1 MGKIKKSSDKPNIS
15 PNKQVEK
22 STIAFSFKY
31 LTDKKEYNFEALDKG
46 KKREWHS
53 ALVDRMVEISR
64 ESWLTW
70 LNLPKTVGIETIF
83 ASELRFS
90 PKGYSFSPDE
100 KVAIFRFKSQE
111 GRIIGFK
118 ESQTPIYYVIGF
130 DFGYCAY
137 DHGS

>member
-1 MGKIKKSSDKPNIS
+1 M
-15 PNKQVEK
+15 
-22 STIAFSFKY
+22 Y
-31 LTDKKEYNFEALDKG
+31 LTDKKEFNFESLDKG

-64 ESWLTW
+64 ESWLAW
-70 LNLPKTVGIETIF
+70 LNRPKEVGIETIF

-90 PKGYSFSPDE
+90 PKGYTFSPDE

-118 ESQTPIYYVIGF
+118 ESQVPIYYVIGF
-130 DFGYCAY
+130 DLDYSAY
-137 DHGS
+137 DHGK

>member
-1 MGKIKKSSDKPNIS
+1 MRNIKKSSDKPYIS
-15 PNKQVEK
+15 PSRLVDKGTV
-22 STIAFSFKY
+22 AFSFVY
-31 LTDKKEYNFEALDKG
+31 LTDKKEFNFESLDKG

-64 ESWLTW
+64 ESWLAW
-70 LNLPKTVGIETIF
+70 LNRPKEVGIETIF

-90 PKGYSFSPDE
+90 PKGYTFSPDE

-118 ESQTPIYYVIGF
+118 ENQVPIYYVIGF
-130 DFGYCAY
+130 DLDYSAY
-137 DHGS
+137 DHGK